1 MQVIQSNY
9 FILNGDEF
17 ESMCLQANGMYG
29 EISGYHFSRS
39 LDVIYSCLAKYS
51 RVCAMRVDLR
61 FAQDSWNDDPDLPT
75 CFQRTDSKVITRF
88 FESLKSQL
96 KEVHR
101 RKGIMRDLALPD
113 YIWVREQDGS
123 IFPHY
128 HLVLLFNKD
137 VYAYLGNYQDHDAVN
152 MANRIRKAWCSA
164 LGLNFP
170 EYASLVHFPKNPT
183 YIISRNDASV
193 RSQSYRDFL
202 LRIAY
207 LAKERTKYTGDGQR
221 SFGCSQLEMPS

>member
-1 MQVIQSNY
+1 MQVIQSKC

-96 KEVHR
+96 KEEHR
-101 RKGIMRDLALPD
+101 SGNHTERALAQLKAT
-113 YIWVREQDGS
+113 VQ
-123 IFPHY
+123 HT
-128 HLVLLFNKD
+128 V
-137 VYAYLGNYQDHDAVN
+137 DA
-152 MANRIRKAWCSA
+152 AQQI
-164 LGLNFP
+164 
-170 EYASLVHFPKNPT
+170 
-183 YIISRNDASV
+183 
-193 RSQSYRDFL
+193 
-202 LRIAY
+202 
-207 LAKERTKYTGDGQR
+207 
-221 SFGCSQLEMPS
+221 